1 MPERDVMTAFP
12 KHPAYRQ
19 PRPSQIPTNSLI
31 KGSWDDPAPVI
42 PTTWAI
48 VWTVP
53 RGEEKALADLTR
65 FGYAAF
71 LPMVTVWRDVP
82 KRLRKSVGARRQAVE
97 RPALS
102 RYLFVGLNPL
112 VQHWSMI
119 ADAEGVAEVIRA
131 DGPQQRRLQADIARM
146 RKAYEKG
153 DLDEVKRETEEMR
166 ARLERIVGRKVRI
179 TDGPLTSM
187 EGEVEERR
195 GKREV
200 EVSIGPVRAVMDIS
214 AVEEVD

>member
-1 MPERDVMTAFP
+1 MQAFP
-12 KHPAYRQ
+12 DHRTCRQ
-19 PRPSQIPTNSLI
+19 PRASQLPANSLI
-31 KGSWDDPAPVI
+31 KGSRDDHTPII

-48 VWTVP
+48 VWTAP

-102 RYLFVGLNPL
+102 RYLFVGLNPDIQRWDL
-112 VQHWSMI
+112 I
-119 ADAEGVAEVIRA
+119 ADAEYVAKVIRA
-131 DGPQQRRLQADIARM
+131 DGPQQTRLQVDIKRL
-146 RKAYEKG
+146 RRAYEKG

-166 ARLERIVGRKVRI
+166 VRLEKIVGRRVRI

-195 GKREV
+195 GKRDV
-200 EVSIGPVRAVMDIS
+200 EVSIGPGRAVVDIT
-214 AVEEVD
+214 AVEEVG